1 MSDPNHFFHD
11 MIEGVVIWQDTKDAS
26 SPPIEVPAEAAS
38 LPDGHVDH
46 HLDAQDAHE
55 HPPAFDVQ
63 ASHVEDTGAAAEH
76 ASDAHATE
84 VASADVT
91 HDDGASA

>member
-11 MIEGVVIWQDTKDAS
+11 LIEGVVIWEDGAAPPTT
-26 SPPIEVPAEAAS
+26 PPI
-38 LPDGHVDH
+38 
-46 HLDAQDAHE
+46 
-55 HPPAFDVQ
+55 DVQ
-63 ASHVEDTGAAAEH
+63 AEASSLEAHHHDDAHPDASDPGHVFDAHALPADTGAAATEH

-91 HDDGASA
+91 HDADTTSA